1 MIHPDRRYRQRRRQQ
16 QQRSLGGWREVVSIY
31 YFLLHFWYRGGE
43 GGNGGG
49 GFLTEIQSF
58 SVTSTTVR
66 YGRPGTRTPTSTGT
80 TSPTTTGTT
89 TRQSWTTIWT
99 AYHSALAASSSSSI
113 ASSSSSLSSDDH
125 LNDSPTVES
134 DGTAVMTTATMTTTT
149 TDDYHQWTV
158 GECIGSGSYG
168 TVHYL
173 QAIPVVMSTSPA
185 TVPPTPLSLGQP
197 PPSLPSP
204 QWFVGKRAW
213 KAHEI
218 QLPGDGG
225 EKANDS
231 RTVTSQQKERQ
242 SRCIYYWKVEAHCFH
257 KLPRHP
263 QLPPYY
269 GTTTIPKESKMK
281 DVHNSQQQQQ
291 QNQEE
296 DDEWMVFGPILLVPS
311 SSQQGQDQD
320 VGTDTSSTL
329 PRPPPLAQSLAHY
342 MELDWQH
349 SVRST
354 TSTATTMTDTD
365 NNTIQLSQ
373 SQQEQRLPNLAK
385 ALNCHNDA
393 STLDTLFSSLLSA
406 VVHIH
411 ASNIVHRDIKP
422 SNILIAPNEDNSKQ
436 QSPGNAPLLST
447 STNHHPNKVILIDFG
462 SAADLDPLSGVS
474 SFSFPFSSGSK
485 KYVGLD
491 VNEQKVAVSPLY
503 CAPEIFIDP
512 HKAPLAFDLS
522 SCGLLFCQFIF
533 SYLDERSDAGFR
545 QQLLIM
551 ANTDSSSNNDNKNN
565 HWDLNRWLANQLA
578 SKVRPEGLED
588 ALAYLGERPGL
599 WTFLQELLQK
609 DPRDRPTSE
618 QALQR
623 WTRLLARAAVFQND
637 DGDNGSDEDD
647 IDAEDDQ
654 DRMTLLEREDGR
666 FFAMVVESIEACQLP
681 TVSRPLHFVATFSRN
696 KPLGLVFSEFTSD
709 DEDDGGDD
717 NENAAHR
724 RHQWTEATKDAVPGE
739 VFIKDIVP
747 GGQAD
752 QLGIFEIGDR
762 LQGIG
767 ELTFT
772 AGGFEKAVEM
782 LQDQPRSAQNVRL
795 HFDRIKVRDNQAIPI
810 LPPSETKIAI
820 LDQGVWSTQGR
831 RQTQE
836 DAFGTSVSLKKHGP
850 RPRIGDDPFIHSS
863 ISDVCPCHLF

>member
-1 MIHPDRRYRQRRRQQ
+1 MIHPDRRCPQRRRQ
-16 QQRSLGGWREVVSIY
+16 QQRSLGGWRVAVSIY
-31 YFLLHFWYRGGE
+31 YFLFHFWYGGGGGE
-43 GGNGGG
+43 GKGGG
-49 GFLTEIQSF
+49 GVFLTEIHSF

-66 YGRPGTRTPTSTGT
+66 YGRSGTRTPTTPGPTST
-80 TSPTTTGTT
+80 TTTGTT
-89 TRQSWTTIWT
+89 IRQSWTTIWT
-99 AYHSALAASSSSSI
+99 AYHSALLAASSSSSSSSI
-113 ASSSSSLSSDDH
+113 SSSSSSSSSSHDH
-125 LNDSPTVES
+125 RNDTPTVES
-134 DGTAVMTTATMTTTT
+134 DGTAVMTTATTTTTT

-173 QAIPVVMSTSPA
+173 QAIPVMSTSSA
-185 TVPPTPLSLGQP
+185 TVPPTPLPLGQL

-225 EKANDS
+225 EKKANDDV
-231 RTVTSQQKERQ
+231 RTVASQQKERQ
-242 SRCIYYWKVEAHCFH
+242 SRCMYYWKVEAHCFH

-281 DVHNSQQQQQ
+281 DRHNSK
-291 QNQEE
+291 E
-296 DDEWMVFGPILLVPS
+296 DEWMVFGPILQVPS
-311 SSQQGQDQD
+311 SSQQDQDQD
-320 VGTDTSSTL
+320 VGTDTSNTL

-354 TSTATTMTDTD
+354 TSMAATVTATD
-365 NNTIQLSQ
+365 NNMTQLSQ
-373 SQQEQRLPNLAK
+373 SQQDQRLPNLAK

-393 STLDTLFSSLLSA
+393 STLDTLFSSLLS
-406 VVHIH
+406 VVAHIH

-422 SNILIAPNEDNSKQ
+422 SNILIAPNEYNSIQ
-436 QSPGNAPLLST
+436 QSPGNAINRDPLLST
-447 STNHHPNKVILIDFG
+447 STNHPPNKVILIDFG

-512 HKAPLAFDLS
+512 QKAPLAFDLS

-551 ANTDSSSNNDNKNN
+551 ANTDSSSNNSN

-637 DGDNGSDEDD
+637 DDGDNGSEEEDD
-647 IDAEDDQ
+647 IDEDDQ

-709 DEDDGGDD
+709 DEDDDNGDD
-717 NENAAHR
+717 NENAAHH

-836 DAFGTSVSLKKHGP
+836 DAFGTYL
-850 RPRIGDDPFIHSS
+850 
-863 ISDVCPCHLF
+863 